1 MEIKEIIS
9 YYLNGDT
16 NIIEVS
22 FRTIEDEE
30 DVLRNDTID
39 YTIVEEYGFDLVTES
54 FDFFGDDDD
63 FEGDIFEQETIE
75 LQFDAFGHLIDTEDT
90 HIRFDANGKIQYD
103 FMEWVLQFLVS
114 QRELKLS
121 THSNGR
127 RNTD

>member
-39 YTIVEEYGFDLVTES
+39 YTIVEEYGFDLITES
-54 FDFFGDDDD
+54 FDFFGDDEDY
-63 FEGDIFEQETIE
+63 EGGIFEEEIIE
-75 LQFDAFGHLIDTEDT
+75 LDEDELI
-90 HIRFDANGKIQYD
+90 
-103 FMEWVLQFLVS
+103 VFLNEYYLINPS
-114 QRELKLS
+114 QLPKSEFY
-121 THSNGR
+121 
-127 RNTD
+127 

>member
-22 FRTIEDEE
+22 FRTIEDED

-54 FDFFGDDDD
+54 FDFFGDDEDY
-63 FEGDIFEQETIE
+63 EGGIFEEETIE
-75 LQFDAFGHLIDTEDT
+75 LDEDELI
-90 HIRFDANGKIQYD
+90 
-103 FMEWVLQFLVS
+103 VFLNEYYLINPS
-114 QRELKLS
+114 QLPKSEFY
-121 THSNGR
+121 
-127 RNTD
+127 

>member
-22 FRTIEDEE
+22 FRTIDDEE

-54 FDFFGDDDD
+54 FDFFGNDDDE
-63 FEGDIFEQETIE
+63 FEGDIFEQEKIE
-75 LQFDAFGHLIDTEDT
+75 LDEDELI
-90 HIRFDANGKIQYD
+90 I
-103 FMEWVLQFLVS
+103 FLNEYYMINPNQLPKS
-114 QRELKLS
+114 EFY
-121 THSNGR
+121 
-127 RNTD
+127 

>member
-22 FRTIEDEE
+22 FRTIEDED

-54 FDFFGDDDD
+54 FYFFGADD
-63 FEGDIFEQETIE
+63 
-75 LQFDAFGHLIDTEDT
+75 
-90 HIRFDANGKIQYD
+90 YY
-103 FMEWVLQFLVS
+103 
-114 QRELKLS
+114 
-121 THSNGR
+121 
-127 RNTD
+127 

>member
-22 FRTIEDEE
+22 FRTIDDEE

-39 YTIVEEYGFDLVTES
+39 YDIVEEYGFDLITES

-63 FEGDIFEQETIE
+63 DFENGIFEKETIE
-75 LQFDAFGHLIDTEDT
+75 LDEDELIVFLNEYYM
-90 HIRFDANGKIQYD
+90 INP
-103 FMEWVLQFLVS
+103 LQLPKNEFY
-114 QRELKLS
+114 
-121 THSNGR
+121 
-127 RNTD
+127 

>member
-22 FRTIEDEE
+22 FRTIEDED

-63 FEGDIFEQETIE
+63 FEGGIFEEETIE
-75 LQFDAFGHLIDTEDT
+75 LDEDELI
-90 HIRFDANGKIQYD
+90 
-103 FMEWVLQFLVS
+103 VFLNEYYMINPS
-114 QRELKLS
+114 ELPKS
-121 THSNGR
+121 EFY
-127 RNTD
+127 